1 MSWQRSHLVIIIEV
15 IIVIVLI
22 ARPKTKFMKRVLRI
36 VPLSILSGFPEAVLE
51 TKSLFRTYLFL
62 AF

>member
-1 MSWQRSHLVIIIEV
+1 MSWQRRHLVIIIEV

-22 ARPKTKFMKRVLRI
+22 ARPKTKFMKGVLRI
-36 VPLSILSGFPEAVLE
+36 MPLSILGRFPEAILE
-51 TKSLFRTYLFL
+51 TKSLFRTNLFL